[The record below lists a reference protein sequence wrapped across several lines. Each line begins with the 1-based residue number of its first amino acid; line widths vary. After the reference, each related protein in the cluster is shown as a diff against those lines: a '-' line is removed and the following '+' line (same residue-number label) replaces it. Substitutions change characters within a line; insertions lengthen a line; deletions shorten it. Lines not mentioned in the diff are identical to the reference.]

1 MLKSQIVQHLIR
13 AGPERITKPPGLFRY
28 QLLVLCPE
36 VRKVGIP
43 KLFQQ
48 WFDERLIHLQN
59 LNEKE
64 IQVLKLAF
72 GSFFNLRFKTTFSL
86 HSV

>member
-13 AGPERITKPPGLFRY
+13 AGPERINKPPGLFRY

-48 WFDERLIHLQN
+48 
-59 LNEKE
+59 
-64 IQVLKLAF
+64 
-72 GSFFNLRFKTTFSL
+72 
-86 HSV
+86 